1 VVSAKRRVK
10 TPQRRV
16 RRGRKRRSVP
26 AKVTP
31 KAEVAPTPGER
42 RRGIR
47 DIGAVEDWSPTAAG
61 EIVRLVVAAA
71 GPVGVT
77 EEGVK
82 RQTAPEGKP
91 PVQAKVMMERK
102 PPVGVAVRVTGFEAL
117 PWTALVE
124 TVEGERVN
132 APMASTMVRVA
143 GAEVLAWWALSP
155 E

>member
-1 VVSAKRRVK
+1 VVNAKRRVK
-10 TPQRRV
+10 TLQRRV

-31 KAEVAPTPGER
+31 KPEAAPTPGER